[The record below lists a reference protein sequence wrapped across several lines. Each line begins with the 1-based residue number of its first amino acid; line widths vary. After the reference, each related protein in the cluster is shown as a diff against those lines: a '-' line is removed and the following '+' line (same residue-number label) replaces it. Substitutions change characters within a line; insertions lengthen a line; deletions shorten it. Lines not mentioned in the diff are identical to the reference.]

1 MDRREFAAAAAA
13 MTALPMLGGCASPSP
28 DTNPALERSAI
39 DAAVNLALARLYAAA
54 DGSRELVSKS
64 AGQLVVPDVLSAGL
78 VIGGSHGRG
87 ALRLSGSTSS
97 YYSASGASIGLVAGA
112 QSKDLFLLFM
122 TEEALARFRAGSGW
136 TVGADASVAFVKAG
150 ASGRLDTE
158 SARHQV
164 IGLVLSNGGLIAE
177 AGFEG
182 TKFSRLEL

>member
-1 MDRREFAAAAAA
+1 MERRQLFAAAAA
-13 MTALPMLGGCASPSP
+13 TAALAMLGACASPSP
-28 DTNPALERSAI
+28 NPARERNDI
-39 DAAVNLALARLYAAA
+39 DAAADLALARLYAAA
-54 DGSRELVSKS
+54 AGSRELVSK
-64 AGQLVVPDVLSAGL
+64 AKGLLVVPDVLSAAL

-87 ALRLSGSTSS
+87 ALRSSGRTAG

-122 TEEALARFRAGSGW
+122 TEEALDRFRSGSGW
-136 TVGADASVAFVKAG
+136 TVGVDASVAFIHAG

-177 AGFEG
+177 ASFEG